1 MNYEQKNALL
11 AGVLGGVGF
20 VAMVFGGLF
29 YLLDREPWQAV
40 VTVVGILLMGLGAF
54 ADN

>member
-20 VAMVFGGLF
+20 VVMVFGGLF

-40 VTVVGILLMGLGAF
+40 VAVVGILLMGLGAF

>member
-1 MNYEQKNALL
+1 MNCEQKNALL
-11 AGVLGGVGF
+11 TDILGCIGF
-20 VAMVFGGLF
+20 VVAVFGELF

-40 VTVVGILLMGLGAF
+40 VAVVGILLMGLGAV